1 MNAPDGLHV
10 GIIMD
15 GNGRWA
21 ARQGKGRYAGHRV
34 GARAVRACVRA
45 APDLRG
51 TRAYAVRILHQQLEP
66 AGTRGAPAAA
76 PVRAPPAQRDRR
88 VRCERSAHPGNRP
101 ARPPRR
107 EPAYAAIATAE
118 RATRGGERL
127 LLRLAI
133 DYSAR
138 DAILAAAERIGELT
152 ASEEEAPARGVR
164 TVGIEP
170 AVANPCPAGD
180 VDLIIR
186 TGGESRLSD
195 FLLWEGAYAE
205 LYFTEVMWPDFGSGE
220 LRAAISEFH
229 GRERRFGSVPGRGS
243 LLCGTRRSVP
253 ATAPA
258 AGGGRRTGTGGGIAG
273 RRASASEC
281 RRLRRI
287 AGGDCTGEVTLKWAR
302 AVSRSPAGCS
312 HSTGILTAWMDRQW
326 RPAAARGGRGGVRM
340 VRRAQAVSGERVRP
354 PG

>member
-1 MNAPDGLHV
+1 MARDGLHV

-21 ARQGKGRYAGHRV
+21 GRLGQSRYAGHRA

-45 APDLRG
+45 APDCGVRVL
-51 TRAYAVRILHQQLEP
+51 TLYAFS
-66 AGTRGAPAAA
+66 TNNW
-76 PVRAPPAQRDRR
+76 
-88 VRCERSAHPGNRP
+88 NRP
-101 ARPPRR
+101 AREVRLLLRLFERHLHSEIDECVANGVRIRVIGRR
-107 EPAYAAIATAE
+107 DRLGESLRAAIATAE

-138 DAILAAAERIGELT
+138 DAILAAAERIGELP
-152 ASEEEAPARGVR
+152 AEEEARREAFGQLVSSQ
-164 TVGIEP
+164 
-170 AVANPCPAGD
+170 PCESRPAGD

-229 GRERRFGSVPGRGS
+229 GRERRFGSVPAEPAV
-243 LLCGTRRSVP
+243 RRAPVP

-258 AGGGRRTGTGGGIAG
+258 AGGG
-273 RRASASEC
+273 
-281 RRLRRI
+281 
-287 AGGDCTGEVTLKWAR
+287 AR
-302 AVSRSPAGCS
+302 AVPAAAS
-312 HSTGILTAWMDRQW
+312 
-326 RPAAARGGRGGVRM
+326 PAAARII
-340 VRRAQAVSGERVRP
+340 
-354 PG
+354 